1 MNQLLALELDSIELP
16 GCRRADVG
24 LREDGRR
31 RRDGG
36 SEAGKEGGSETAR
49 TKKEAKERGREAGRR
64 YLPEV
69 RRRVWNVYVNTAV
82 RLGEASRDARLLADS
97 KTISV

>member
-1 MNQLLALELDSIELP
+1 M
-16 GCRRADVG
+16 RK
-24 LREDGRR
+24 GRR
-31 RRDGG
+31 EEATQGG
-36 SEAGKEGGSETAR
+36 ASEAGKEGGSETAR